1 MHDISDD
8 TLKVPTDGIHYPIQ
22 TPISRREALS
32 KGLQCITAG
41 AGLFL
46 SSNITI
52 VQAQETIAHSAAA
65 PDTLISL
72 WNNAALQ
79 MIRLTH
85 PGPPITAR
93 ALAILHTSI
102 YDAWAAYNPV
112 AVGTR
117 LGGTL
122 RRPASERTLA
132 NKQKAISYAAY
143 GALTSLFPAGVPQF
157 KAIMQKLGYDP
168 ADASTDISTPS
179 GVGNVAA
186 QAVMAFRAND
196 GANQLGNLHVG
207 VYSDYLNYVPKNTP
221 DGINDPNSWQ
231 PLRISNGHGGQV
243 VQKYTT
249 ACCGFIAP
257 FALLSGAQ
265 FRPGPPAAYPSPAYV
280 AQARQILD
288 YSANLT
294 DRQKVIA
301 EYWADGPAS
310 EQPPGHWN
318 LFAQFVAQR
327 DHYDLDT
334 NVKLFF
340 ILNNAIFDAGIA
352 AWDCKLYY
360 NSARPITAIHYLFNK
375 KLVKAW
381 AGPYKGTR
389 MIQGQNWLP
398 YQSAT
403 LVTPAFPEH
412 VSGHSSF
419 SASGAAVLKRFTG
432 SDTFGF
438 SHTAKA
444 KTSLFEPGLVP
455 ARDITLS
462 YPTFSGAADEA
473 GISRRYGGIHFE
485 HGDLTGR
492 AMGLRVA
499 QQAWNKALAYI
510 HGTV

>member
-1 MHDISDD
+1 MHD
-8 TLKVPTDGIHYPIQ
+8 TVNVPTDSIQ
-22 TPISRREALS
+22 QPVRTYISRREALS
-32 KGLQCITAG
+32 KGLHYMATG
-41 AGLFL
+41 AGLLL
-46 SSNITI
+46 SSKLTI
-52 VQAQETIAHSAAA
+52 AQAKETIAYSTAA
-65 PDTLISL
+65 PDTLVIL

-112 AVGTR
+112 ATGTR
-117 LGGTL
+117 LGAAL
-122 RRPASERTLA
+122 RRPADERTLA
-132 NKQKAISYAAY
+132 NKQKAVSYAAY
-143 GALTSLFPAGVPQF
+143 RALVYLFPGGVPQF
-157 KAIMQKLGYDP
+157 KTIMQKLGYDP

-179 GVGNVAA
+179 GVGNIAA
-186 QAVMAFRAND
+186 QAVIAFRSND

-207 VYSDYLNYVPKNTP
+207 AYSDYLNYVPKNTP
-221 DGINDPNSWQ
+221 DRINDPNSWQ
-231 PLRISNGHGGQV
+231 PLRVSDGHHGQV
-243 VQKYTT
+243 VQKYAT

-257 FALLSGAQ
+257 FSLISGAQ
-265 FRPGPPAAYPSPAYV
+265 FRPGPPATYPSPEYV
-280 AQARQILD
+280 AQARQILN
-288 YSANLT
+288 YSATLT
-294 DRQKVIA
+294 DRQKVIT

-318 LFAQFVAQR
+318 LFAQFVAR
-327 DHYDLDT
+327 RNHYDLDT

-340 ILNNAIFDAGIA
+340 ILTNAIFDAGIA

-360 NSARPITAIHYLFNK
+360 NSVRPITAIHYLFNRK
-375 KLVKAW
+375 QVKAW

-389 MIQGQNWLP
+389 LIQGQNWLP
-398 YQSAT
+398 YQAPT

-412 VSGHSSF
+412 VSGHSVF
-419 SASGAAVLKRFTG
+419 SASGATILKRFTG

-438 SHTAKA
+438 SHTVKA
-444 KTSLFEPGLVP
+444 KTSLLEPGLVP

-473 GISRRYGGIHFE
+473 GLSRRYGGIHFE
-485 HGDLTGR
+485 RGDLTGR

-499 QQAWNKALAYI
+499 HQAWDKALAYI